1 MASIWRRGNFWRASI
16 RCKGVSIS
24 RTFDTEEQ
32 AERWAEAEEKRIA
45 DGARPIKLTASLPA
59 TVVADLFDRY
69 SREVSPSKGGWRWE
83 QIRLAMLAPFFQI
96 PIQALDSAVIA
107 EWRDRRL
114 KQVSASTVN
123 RELNLISAVLTRAI
137 KEWRLPLPANPV
149 HLIQR
154 PQQPKSRKRR
164 VSDAERAAI
173 TKQLRWSGEAEPTDI
188 QGWVAWSFCLALETM
203 MRQGEILRMT
213 WEHVHLDRRYVH
225 LPKTKNGEE
234 RDVPLSSRAIALFR
248 MLTPRLPKQR
258 VVPVN
263 TGTFGLYF
271 RRATKAAGIENLHF
285 HDTRRE
291 SLTRLSTKFANP
303 LELGAASGHRDM
315 RSLRIYY
322 RPDPED
328 LADKLG

>member
-1 MASIWRRGNFWRASI
+1 MASIWRRGAFWRASI
-16 RCKGVSIS
+16 RSNGVSIS
-24 RTFDTEEQ
+24 RTFDTQDQ
-32 AERWAEAEEKRIA
+32 AEQWAETEEKRIA
-45 DGARPIKLTASLPA
+45 DGVRPIKLTASLPA

-69 SREVSPSKGGWRWE
+69 SREVSPGKGGWRWE
-83 QIRLAMLAPFFQI
+83 QIRLAKLAASFQM

-107 EWRDRRL
+107 DWRDCRL
-114 KQVSASTVN
+114 KQVSTSTVN

-154 PQQPKSRKRR
+154 PPHPKSRKRR
-164 VSDAERAAI
+164 VSDMERATI
-173 TKQLRWSGEAEPTDI
+173 IKQLGWSGEAEPTDI

-213 WEHVHLDRRYVH
+213 WEHVHLDRKFVH

-234 RDVPLSSRAIALFR
+234 RDVPLSSRAVALFR
-248 MLTPRLPKQR
+248 VLAPRQPKQR
-258 VVPVN
+258 VVPVHP
-263 TGTFGLYF
+263 GTFGVYF
-271 RRATKAAGIENLHF
+271 RKAVKSTGIEDLHF

-322 RPDPED
+322 RPNPED